1 MLALINAAVFT
12 GLLIFKTFVF
22 QRFRHMVN
30 SNLSNFARSSPH
42 FYRVKKGEICFRYLT
57 PLFFKPPS
65 FQNQATYRYQSI
77 ALVQRWWISV
87 LPKFGVVWTTP
98 PLRSRVWK
106 SAPLIK
112 KSSINQPRMVRF
124 RSNFMRSLNTWQ
136 DCSLH
141 INVYHRFGPRVGLL
155 GPPTQH
161 SPLCLL

>member
-77 ALVQRWWISV
+77 ALVQR
-87 LPKFGVVWTTP
+87 
-98 PLRSRVWK
+98 
-106 SAPLIK
+106 
-112 KSSINQPRMVRF
+112 
-124 RSNFMRSLNTWQ
+124 
-136 DCSLH
+136 
-141 INVYHRFGPRVGLL
+141 
-155 GPPTQH
+155 
-161 SPLCLL
+161 